1 MNFHNEGPAYQPN
14 AERKLHVLDSEEYL
28 EAYQIECENFQ
39 VISTLDLE
47 PSDKQAILAQKE
59 EAFPFPENL

>member
-1 MNFHNEGPAYQPN
+1 MNFHNEELAHHPN

-39 VISTLDLE
+39 VITSSDFE
-47 PSDKQAILAQKE
+47 PADKRAILAQKE